1 MRSLSEGIPNIS
13 VRLDRLDRLM
23 YMMIEFQ
30 DHIPDA
36 LVEDFGHR
44 SPIISK
50 FSDIAAVLDSIR
62 YIKKNLKRWMKPDIR
77 FAASPFNWFGA
88 KAHVRY
94 QPVGSVGIIGP
105 WNYPFNLIIGP
116 LAAVLAAG
124 NRAMIKPS
132 ELTPKSSNLVK
143 RMISEYFEPEE
154 IAVVL
159 GDGSV
164 GEEFS
169 KLAFDHLFFCL
180 LYTSPSP
187 RDRG

>member
-1 MRSLSEGIPNIS
+1 ME
-13 VRLDRLDRLM
+13 
-23 YMMIEFQ
+23 
-30 DHIPDA
+30 
-36 LVEDFGHR
+36 
-44 SPIISK
+44 
-50 FSDIAAVLDSIR
+50 
-62 YIKKNLKRWMKPDIR
+62 PDIR

-169 KLAFDHLFFCL
+169 KLAFDHLFFTCL

>member
-44 SPIISK
+44 SPIVSK

-62 YIKKNLKRWMKPDIR
+62 YIKKNLKRWMEPDIR
-77 FAASPFNWFGA
+77 FAAPPFNLFGA
-88 KAHVRY
+88 KAYVQY
-94 QPVGSVGIIGP
+94 QPVGSVGVISP
-105 WNYPFNLIIGP
+105 WNYPFNLTIGP

-132 ELTPKSSNLVK
+132 ELTPKSSNLMK

-159 GDGSV
+159 G
-164 GEEFS
+164 
-169 KLAFDHLFFCL
+169 
-180 LYTSPSP
+180 
-187 RDRG
+187 R